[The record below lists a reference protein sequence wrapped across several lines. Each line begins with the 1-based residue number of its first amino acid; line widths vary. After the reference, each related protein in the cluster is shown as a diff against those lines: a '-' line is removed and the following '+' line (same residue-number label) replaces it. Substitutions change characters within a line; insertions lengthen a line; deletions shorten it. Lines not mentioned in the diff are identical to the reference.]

1 MLPPSPAVVPSAPT
15 KNTSEPPHL
24 ISTDLRSPTLVPP
37 DPGPPTAGCPP
48 VIPQI
53 LTFYPMAGARDVGM
67 NMPVIWLKV
76 YKGKQKL
83 NNYTNSHLLTVAK
96 RTGKA
101 NIMCSKN
108 LRTRDGL
115 DSEGGSQLFRK
126 WVKQKCSWEMVTGRQ
141 ECLWERNLH

>member
-1 MLPPSPAVVPSAPT
+1 
-15 KNTSEPPHL
+15 
-24 ISTDLRSPTLVPP
+24 
-37 DPGPPTAGCPP
+37 
-48 VIPQI
+48 
-53 LTFYPMAGARDVGM
+53 
-67 NMPVIWLKV
+67 MPVIWLKV

>member
-1 MLPPSPAVVPSAPT
+1 MARARGCEPLEAMKVVRGSSHPTPLAPLRSRWLHPLLRGPVIYTRLLASQDLESLPSLLPCLISTQTPMLPPSPAVVPSAPT

-67 NMPVIWLKV
+67 NKADVR
-76 YKGKQKL
+76 QHA
-83 NNYTNSHLLTVAK
+83 SHMA
-96 RTGKA
+96 
-101 NIMCSKN
+101 
-108 LRTRDGL
+108 
-115 DSEGGSQLFRK
+115 
-126 WVKQKCSWEMVTGRQ
+126 
-141 ECLWERNLH
+141 